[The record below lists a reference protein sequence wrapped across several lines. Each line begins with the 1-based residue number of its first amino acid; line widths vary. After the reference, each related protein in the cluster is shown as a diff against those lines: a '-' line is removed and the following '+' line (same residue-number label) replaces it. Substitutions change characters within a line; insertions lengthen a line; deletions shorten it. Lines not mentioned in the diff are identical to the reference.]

1 MNDQFKEENLDII
14 KDFVAENSFGTM
26 FSHTPVKMY
35 ATQTPFFME
44 KLDGS
49 QFKLYGHLSLA
60 EEQVNH
66 IKNGEQVLC
75 IFSGPH
81 SYISPSW
88 YAEPNVPTWNY
99 KSVQISGTVKKVT
112 GDAVN
117 EIMTKMVD
125 HYEQTMVAPMK
136 VNELPSDLLKEDTAN
151 IFVFEIEVTHVEAS
165 FSLSQ
170 NRDDISYHN
179 IIRELKKQSD
189 FNALLIA
196 FEMEQNIKRRRKAG
210 N

>member
-1 MNDQFKEENLDII
+1 MNEQFKEENLDII

-26 FSHTPVKMY
+26 FSHSAVKMY
-35 ATQTPFFME
+35 ATPTPFFIE
-44 KLDGS
+44 KLIDDG
-49 QFKLYGHLSLA
+49 FKLYGHLSLD

-66 IKNGEQVLC
+66 IQNGEQVLC

-81 SYISPSW
+81 SYISPGW

-99 KSVQISGTVKKVT
+99 KTVQITGKVKKIT
-112 GDAVN
+112 GDMVS
-117 EIMTKMVD
+117 EVLTKMVD
-125 HYEQTMVAPMK
+125 HYEQTTLAPMK
-136 VNELPSDLLKEDTAN
+136 VEELPMDLLKEDVAN
-151 IFVFEIEVTHVEAS
+151 IFVFEIEVTNIEAS

-170 NRDDISYHN
+170 NKDDISYHN